1 MQKVK
6 QYAEFQVLTQEI
18 LLQFVDY
25 IEIASVDE
33 MNKEVIIHW
42 NM

>member
-1 MQKVK
+1 MQKVS

-25 IEIASVDE
+25 IEIASVNEKD
-33 MNKEVIIHW
+33 KEAAIHW
-42 NM
+42 NI